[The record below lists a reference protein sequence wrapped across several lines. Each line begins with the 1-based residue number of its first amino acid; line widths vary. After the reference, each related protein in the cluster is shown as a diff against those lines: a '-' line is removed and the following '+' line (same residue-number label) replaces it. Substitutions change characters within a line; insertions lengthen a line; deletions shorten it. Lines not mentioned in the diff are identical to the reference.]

1 MTTEQNSPF
10 LPIPPVVPSYSSFAR
25 KIDFTGAGITE
36 QEILNVPLHGGQPY
50 RLTVSNLPIVGPAGP
65 GGVEVTVFERIGFET
80 VFRASFVVA
89 HGQAETLT
97 GVGPVIVRSR
107 SLVVNTNP
115 QADFFLTVNPQ
126 ILKEIPPMT
135 AIEPV
140 AGAFNTI
147 GLNAGF
153 PAAYRSKLTLS
164 ANGNLLLRGIDNA
177 GVVVVDQT
185 INLGGAFENLDIFP
199 LQWSPLLRVQLA
211 GGGAPAATQC
221 AVTWS
226 RF

>member
-10 LPIPPVVPSYSSFAR
+10 LPVPPVVPSYSSFAR
-25 KIDFTGAGITE
+25 KIDFTGSGTTE

-65 GGVEVTVFERIGFET
+65 GAVEVTVFERIGFET

-97 GVGPVIVRSR
+97 GIGPVIVRSR
-107 SLVVNTNP
+107 ALALNTNP

-126 ILKEIPPMT
+126 VLKELPPLSS
-135 AIEPV
+135 IETV
-140 AGAFNTI
+140 GAAYATI

-153 PAAYRSKLTLS
+153 PPAYRSKLTCLPD
-164 ANGNLLLRGIDNA
+164 GQLDVRGIDSA
-177 GVVVVDQT
+177 GNVVFDSIAMRADVRAP
-185 INLGGAFENLDIFP
+185 AFYWP
-199 LQWSPLLRVQLA
+199 LQWSPQLRVQLR
-211 GGGAPAATQC
+211 GSGASPATTAS
-221 AVTWS
+221 VVWS